1 MMERYYRYDLESV
14 DIITMNLRT
23 GVATI
28 KHFSK
33 YGDEYSKE
41 VTNEVAMHIIESD
54 GEYIKAKELR

>member
-23 GVATI
+23 GVAII

-54 GEYIKAKELR
+54 GEYIKAEELR

>member
-1 MMERYYRYDLESV
+1 MQLDF
-14 DIITMNLRT
+14 TMNLRT

-41 VTNEVAMHIIESD
+41 VTNEVAMHIIEAD
-54 GEYIKAKELR
+54 GDYIKAEVLR